1 MLCNPENHTHT
12 HKKKVDV
19 IAAHICNLGTT
30 GGWKAEIGESPR
42 SQPAS
47 KPGVH
52 STAEAIKTASIRWN
66 GGPARRPSEQKY
78 LPPEDTSQENNSKS
92 CPLNSYAC
100 CGTRTH
106 THTHTQQ

>member
-78 LPPEDTSQENNSKS
+78 LPPEDTSH
-92 CPLNSYAC
+92 SYAR